1 MAPVTKPTNPKDAI
15 GSTKTPFSTLS
26 MRVIAEVGVAMLEGA
41 CKYGRHN
48 YREAGVRAS
57 VYFDAVTARHLSAW
71 WEGEDV
77 DPDSGLSHVTK
88 AIAGLMVLRDSMLA
102 GNWIDDRP
110 PKAEPGWLAALN
122 ELAAAIVAKYP
133 NPKPPF
139 CAVPFEPSEPVAS
152 EKRGLFVHELVCQN
166 NGQRFLFEGEVW
178 QYMGAGFYT
187 EADFHGPFRCP
198 GYPDKYFL
206 RGAFLEFVE

>member
-71 WEGEDV
+71 WEGEDI

-88 AIAGLMVLRDSMLA
+88 AISALVVLRDSMLA

-110 PKAEPGWLAALN
+110 PKAEPGWLVALN

-139 CAVPFEPSEPVAS
+139 CAVPFGGSRTIKAS
-152 EKRGLFVHELVCQN
+152 ALGKEHAGVLFRVHAQDHDSV
-166 NGQRFLFEGEVW
+166 GRFYGDRDSSAAEFL
-178 QYMGAGFYT
+178 
-187 EADFHGPFRCP
+187 GPFVDAEHE
-198 GYPDKYFL
+198 GHTFYVGKDEM
-206 RGAFLEFVE
+206 LEFVE